1 MCDLK
6 RFQCRR
12 HKYGKCK
19 HYMYFSFQL
28 FGILL
33 RANFELWATASH
45 RLAFSTLDYKNN
57 TFNAV
62 SNQ

>member
-1 MCDLK
+1 MVNANIILI
-6 RFQCRR
+6 
-12 HKYGKCK
+12 
-19 HYMYFSFQL
+19 MYFSFQL

-45 RLAFSTLDYKNN
+45 RLAFITLDYKNN

-62 SNQ
+62 SNL